1 LKLPEPIEN
10 VTYGLT
16 STRIPIRP
24 TLGPDHSK
32 VIMLQPQNY
41 IDIILANEE
50 FKQTFA
56 AAKQQLQAM
65 HEIAKTGHS

>member
-1 LKLPEPIEN
+1 MDNIH
-10 VTYGLT
+10 YGLT

-24 TLGPDHSK
+24 TLGPDNSK
-32 VIMLQPQNY
+32 VIALQPQSY
-41 IDIILANEE
+41 IDTLLENEE
-50 FKQTFA
+50 FKQTFT